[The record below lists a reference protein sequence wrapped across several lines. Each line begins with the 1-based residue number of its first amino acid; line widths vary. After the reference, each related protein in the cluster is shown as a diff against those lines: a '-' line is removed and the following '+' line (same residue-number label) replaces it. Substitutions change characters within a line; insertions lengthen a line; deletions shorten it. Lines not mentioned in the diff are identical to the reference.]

1 MVDIYRLQQELEVKQ
16 HSLSLLQER
25 IAGSESAQLAD
36 SVAGTQRELEEAK
49 AAAAAA
55 QQKKQDMHKAAQVR
69 QSLLYSTARKIR
81 HVVRPPSNASTRHFC
96 SHSKH

>member
-1 MVDIYRLQQELEVKQ
+1 MKQ

-69 QSLLYSTARKIR
+69 HGKAKQSVQPLP
-81 HVVRPPSNASTRHFC
+81 HQH
-96 SHSKH
+96 